1 MCIFESSRIF
11 QTESERSIEPD
22 MSYPD
27 QRNQQCGILTGPNRV
42 RSQREWPNVG
52 MHNVVRR
59 SAHACVR
66 GVADHRKVRHEKQ
79 KDKLDPATMVPAVRH
94 QADDEN
100 CGAFEMEQ
108 WFRVDG
114 TVNTAASSGD
124 DSDAAS
130 TARFAD
136 IFFSLASLIYAATVA
151 NKVRVSATTRAS
163 NFGSRTSAEPAIG
176 RPFSS

>member
-1 MCIFESSRIF
+1 MIDRRVANCLQSMPVRIEMCIFESSRIF
-11 QTESERSIEPD
+11 QTESEHSIEPD

-27 QRNQQCGILTGPNRV
+27 QQNQQCGILTGPNRV

-108 WFRVDG
+108 WFRVNS
-114 TVNTAASSGD
+114 TINTAASSGD
-124 DSDAAS
+124 DSDLALLDCS
-130 TARFAD
+130 LCSD
-136 IFFSLASLIYAATVA
+136 IFFSLAFLIM
-151 NKVRVSATTRAS
+151 R
-163 NFGSRTSAEPAIG
+163 
-176 RPFSS
+176 